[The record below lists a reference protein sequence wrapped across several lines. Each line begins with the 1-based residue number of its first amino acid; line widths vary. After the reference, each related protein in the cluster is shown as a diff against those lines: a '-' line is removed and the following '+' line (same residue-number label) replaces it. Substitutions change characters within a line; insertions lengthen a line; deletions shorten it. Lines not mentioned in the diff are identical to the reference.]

1 MLPLRDEIPT
11 KRVPI
16 ITIIIILLNCLV
28 YFYQFFMIK
37 DLHYFV
43 YSYGLIPYEIT
54 KGVSLVPSVSTPIQL
69 TVFSSMF
76 MHGSLVHLAGNML
89 YLWIFGNNVED
100 FLGKLRF
107 IIFYVLSG
115 IFAALGQ
122 IIVSPN
128 STVPMIG
135 SSGAIAGVLGAYL
148 ILFPR
153 ARITTLVFFGF
164 FIRLVKLPAIF
175 FLGRWIIYQFL
186 YGLTELSLSGGGA
199 GVAWFAHIGG
209 FVGGIILIKL
219 LSPRKN
225 YYSR

>member
-175 FLGRWIIYQFL
+175 FLGLWIIYQFL
-186 YGLTELSLSGGGA
+186 YGLTEVSLSGGGA

>member
-11 KRVPI
+11 KRVPR

-164 FIRLVKLPAIF
+164 FIMFTFAWLVCVRVAVSRPSCVL
-175 FLGRWIIYQFL
+175 WII
-186 YGLTELSLSGGGA
+186 
-199 GVAWFAHIGG
+199 
-209 FVGGIILIKL
+209 FVKVVFVF
-219 LSPRKN
+219 
-225 YYSR
+225 

>member
-175 FLGRWIIYQFL
+175 FLGLWIIYQFL